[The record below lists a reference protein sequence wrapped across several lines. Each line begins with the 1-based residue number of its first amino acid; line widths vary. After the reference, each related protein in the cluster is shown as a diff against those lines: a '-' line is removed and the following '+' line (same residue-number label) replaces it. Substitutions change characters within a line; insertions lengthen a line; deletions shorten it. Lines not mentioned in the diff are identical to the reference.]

1 MRIRSMNPNRQ
12 VPGAAVLVWF
22 LAAAG
27 YAQTMSVE
35 SFAPSRVRLLDGPF
49 RRIQELH
56 RAGLVG
62 KLEPDRLLFPFRR
75 NAGLPIPAGG
85 GSGYG
90 GWDSGFLTGH
100 FAGHYL
106 SAASRM
112 YAATGDATFRAKV
125 DYMVEVLA
133 ECQKKLGGGY
143 LSAFPTSRFDN
154 LESTP
159 KRAGVEY
166 YTIHKIL
173 AGLLDANRYCDNR
186 QALAVA
192 AKMSDYFASRAAK
205 LTGDQIEAMFRTD
218 YTANPQNEFGGMG
231 EVLVDLYL
239 LAQSAGDPDAGRH
252 LKLASSFNREWF
264 LDPLLARQDRLNG
277 MHANTHIPQ
286 AISLARFAQFTGDER
301 AGAAAE
307 FFWKA
312 VTAQHSFANGSHGFA
327 EKFRAAGTEV
337 AGSGDA
343 GLSPLTGESCGTYNM
358 LRLSRLL
365 FERGPSAAIGDY
377 YENALY
383 NHILTTIAP
392 DTGKVVYFTP
402 LRPGDF
408 RTYID
413 QPYCCLG
420 TGLENAARF
429 ADAIYFHRDRSLWVN
444 LFIPTTLDWR
454 EQGMKLRLKTR
465 YPESG
470 IIRLAVDAVKPVNAE
485 IHLRIPAWV
494 QGRATVRINGRP
506 AQIRPV
512 PGAFLTIARTWSSGD
527 VLELTLPLALRLRVS
542 MDDPETVSFFYGP
555 VLLAGKLGREGMPAS
570 EVGDNANSTKYPAW
584 PVPVLISAAAGKA
597 SLAVRPV
604 AKVPLAFSARMLNL
618 KDRTPLIVEMAPL
631 YQVHHERYA
640 VYWKVLNPEQMKRAR
655 GW

>member
-1 MRIRSMNPNRQ
+1 MRP
-12 VPGAAVLVWF
+12 VLLWLLATAAC
-22 LAAAG
+22 
-27 YAQTMSVE
+27 AQTTSVE
-35 SFAPSRVRLLDGPF
+35 SFPPSRVRLLDGPF

-56 RAGLVG
+56 RTGLVG

-75 NAGLPIPAGG
+75 NAGLPLPAAGG
-85 GSGYG
+85 AGYG
-90 GWDSGFLTGH
+90 GWDNGFLTGH

-112 YAATGDATFRAKV
+112 YAATGDAAFRTKV
-125 DYMVEVLA
+125 DYMVGVLA
-133 ECQKKLGGGY
+133 ECQNKLGGGY
-143 LSAFPTSRFDN
+143 LSAFPAGRFDK
-154 LESTP
+154 LEATP
-159 KRAGVEY
+159 KDAGVEY

-173 AGLLDANRYCDNR
+173 AGLIDAHRYCDNR
-186 QALAVA
+186 QALGVA
-192 AKMSDYFASRAAK
+192 AKMSDYFAARMAR
-205 LTGDQIEAMFRTD
+205 LTPDRIEAMFRTD
-218 YTANPQNEFGGMG
+218 YTANPHNEFGGMG
-231 EVLVDLYL
+231 EVLADLYL
-239 LAQSAGDPDAGRH
+239 LARSAGDPDASRH
-252 LKLASSFNREWF
+252 LKLASSFNRDWF
-264 LDPLLARQDRLNG
+264 LDPLVARQDRLNG

-286 AISLARFAQFTGDER
+286 VASFARFAQLTGDER

-312 VTAQHSFANGSHGFA
+312 VTAQHSFANGSHGFE

-337 AGSGDA
+337 AGAGDA
-343 GLSPLTGESCGTYNM
+343 VLSPLTGESCGTYNM

-365 FERGPSAAIGDY
+365 FERAPSAVIGDY

-429 ADAIYFHRDRSLWVN
+429 ADAIYFHRGRSLWVN
-444 LFIPTTLDWR
+444 LFIPATLDWR
-454 EQGMKLRLKTR
+454 EQGMKLRLETR

-470 IIRLAVDAVKPVNAE
+470 IIRLAIDAVKPIDAE

-506 AQIRPV
+506 AQVRPV
-512 PGAFLTIARTWSSGD
+512 PGEFLTISRTWNSGD
-527 VLELTLPLALRLRVS
+527 VLELTLPLALRLRAS

-555 VLLAGKLGREGMPAS
+555 VLLAGRLGREGMPAS
-570 EVGDNANSTKYPAW
+570 EIGDNANGGKHPAW
-584 PVPVLISAAAGKA
+584 PVPVLDGAAPGKA
-597 SLAVRPV
+597 ISAVRPK
-604 AKVPLAFSARMLNL
+604 ANVPLAFSARMLNP
-618 KDRTPLIVEMAPL
+618 KDHTPVIVEMNPL

-640 VYWKVLNPEQMKRAR
+640 VYWKTLNRQQIVGGKGR
-655 GW
+655 